1 MSVAEILQELRRTN
15 VTETIHQKPYHAISP
30 TRAELSQAGRSV
42 LITGGGT
49 GVGFSIAQAFIRASA
64 ATIII
69 VGRRAEVLNSARLR
83 LEEEAKAVGART
95 KIITKP
101 CDVISTTEVDKL
113 WEDLRKQDISVNVYI
128 ANAAKF
134 TEVQPLLELGTDEVW
149 NQVETNVK
157 SPLHF
162 AEKFW
167 KQPGDNQKVRLL
179 IISQQRN
186 RSCNEADCVIRS
198 SS

>member
-1 MSVAEILQELRRTN
+1 MSVAEVLQEIRRTN
-15 VTETIHQKPYHAISP
+15 VTQTIHQTPYYAISS

-69 VGRRAEVLNSARLR
+69 VGRRAAVLNSARSR
-83 LEEEAKAVGART
+83 LEEEAKALGAGT

-101 CDVISTTEVDKL
+101 CDVISTTEVDEF
-113 WEDLRKQDISVNVYI
+113 WEYLREQDISVDV
-128 ANAAKF
+128 
-134 TEVQPLLELGTDEVW
+134 TEVQPLLELGTEEVW

-162 AEKFW
+162 VEKFW
-167 KQPGDNQKVRLL
+167 KQPGDKQKVRLL
-179 IISQQRN
+179 FLITATRPIVQCS
-186 RSCNEADCVIRS
+186 
-198 SS
+198 

>member
-1 MSVAEILQELRRTN
+1 MSVAEVLQEIRRTN
-15 VTETIHQKPYHAISP
+15 VTQTIHQTPYYAISS

-69 VGRRAEVLNSARLR
+69 VGRRAAVLNSARSR
-83 LEEEAKAVGART
+83 LEEEAKALGAGT

-101 CDVISTTEVDKL
+101 CDVISTTEVDEF
-113 WEDLRKQDISVNVYI
+113 WEYLREQDISVDVYV

-134 TEVQPLLELGTDEVW
+134 TEVQPLLELGTEEVW

-162 AEKFW
+162 VEKFW
-167 KQPGDNQKVRLL
+167 KQPGDKQKVRLL
-179 IISQQRN
+179 FLITATRPIVQCS
-186 RSCNEADCVIRS
+186 
-198 SS
+198 